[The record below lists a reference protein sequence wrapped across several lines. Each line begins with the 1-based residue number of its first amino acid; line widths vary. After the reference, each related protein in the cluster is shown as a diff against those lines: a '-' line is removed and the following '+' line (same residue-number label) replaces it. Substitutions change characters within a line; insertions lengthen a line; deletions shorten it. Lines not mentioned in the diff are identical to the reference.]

1 MQNQPEHSKPEHN
14 KPEPLRERLLAQSEP
29 DREKLAAYRKEVA
42 TMLAKNERTLRL
54 QKWYAGTIW
63 IFLVLMGTAF
73 FVLGGL
79 RTDTPGGVW
88 LGTFA
93 CFVLIGAA
101 VEMVKY
107 FINRSRVE
115 VLKELKGLEL
125 AVLEIKERLKEQ
137 G

>member
-1 MQNQPEHSKPEHN
+1 
-14 KPEPLRERLLAQSEP
+14 
-29 DREKLAAYRKEVA
+29 
-42 TMLAKNERTLRL
+42 MLAKNERTLRL
-54 QKWYAGTIW
+54 QKWYAGGIW

-79 RTDTPGGVW
+79 RTDTPVGVW

-125 AVLEIKERLKEQ
+125 AVLEIKERLKQE